1 MDNFI
6 KKTFNKDRE
15 VVVNKNKNKNII
27 IIIIIIIFAII
38 ASLYISNEKFRKYID
53 RNILKKEV
61 QEVDTKKIYVSS
73 VNPSRVIVSDNN
85 IYLLRNGEM
94 SIYDRKGQEKKKD
107 KVSVGTPLYKVSGKY
122 LALGDR
128 ESTSIYLYED
138 ETAKWER
145 KLEMPV
151 LSISVNSEG
160 YVSVVTKD
168 SIYKSVVIVF
178 DQNGTQIFKTYISQG
193 YAIDTDI
200 SKDNKYLAIAEIDY
214 SKTIAN
220 SNVKIISIPKAKT
233 EPKNAIVNEF
243 MINKLI
249 VNIRFKENREL
260 IAQYSD
266 SIYNI
271 SLENNNNTR
280 EIYSLEG
287 NVEYVDIESKSGIA
301 IIKKENSGMFANKY
315 NLINVTEGGKEASIS
330 LIGESPPKNV
340 VITNGYI
347 GINDGKEIKIYT
359 ASHWYKKKYIATKE
373 IKDFKISDKMIV
385 IIYQDKLEILEL

>member
-6 KKTFNKDRE
+6 KNE
-15 VVVNKNKNKNII
+15 QNMIVNKNKIKSKNVII
-27 IIIIIIIFAII
+27 IAVIIIFAII
-38 ASLYISNEKFRKYID
+38 TSLYISNENFRKYID

-61 QEVDTKKIYVSS
+61 QDIDTKKIYVSS
-73 VNPSRVIVSDNN
+73 INPSRVIVSDNN

-178 DQNGTQIFKTYISQG
+178 DKSGKQIFKTYISQG
-193 YAIDTDI
+193 YTIDTDI
-200 SKDNKYLAIAEIDY
+200 SRDNNFLAIAEIDY

-233 EPKNAIVNEF
+233 DPKNAIVNEF

-249 VNIRFKENREL
+249 VNIKFKENRDL

-280 EIYSLEG
+280 EIYKLEG
-287 NVEYVDIESKSGIA
+287 NVEYVDIENRSGIA
-301 IIKKENSGMFANKY
+301 IIKKENSGIFANKY
-315 NLINVTEGGKEASIS
+315 NLINLTEGGKEASIS
-330 LIGESPPKNV
+330 LIGEAPPRNV
-340 VITNGYI
+340 VISDGYI

-359 ASHWYKKKYIATKE
+359 SSHWYKKKYVATKE
-373 IKDFKISDKMIV
+373 IKDFKLSDKMVV